1 MSEKKEPLYKSVRIG
16 DVFGELTVIAEDYDR
31 EQLDVIRNPNGRHYK
46 HFKCKC
52 SCGEIITVQVYA
64 LLRGNTRSCGHL
76 RKELAKPKYKDLTNQ
91 KFGHLTALHI
101 DNTKPYGANKHV
113 YWECECDICGNHK
126 SIRSS
131 DLLSGIVVDC
141 GCRRWKR
148 QSQGN
153 SIDLIGMRFGHLI
166 VLERDWSQFQEGGG
180 KAAYWKCKCELCGR
194 IESNSREMLKDYG
207 KDRCKYCNGISNGE
221 QKIVDILTEHN
232 ISFIHDKPYL
242 GVKTIDGGGTV
253 RFDFRITQNSDC
265 DYMIEFDGEQHYRP
279 IPMYDDSL
287 SFEKRKQRDK
297 FKDDWCTEHN
307 IPMIRIP
314 YTRLR
319 KLCIEDLLLSTTKFL
334 VNTSICQNNEKSNI
348 LKEDKAKQTEVTEN
362 ST

>member
-1 MSEKKEPLYKSVRIG
+1 MSNKKELLYESVHIG
-16 DVFGELTVIAEDYDR
+16 DVFGELTVMAEDFER
-31 EQLDVIRNPNGRHYK
+31 EQLDVIKHPNGRHFKY
-46 HFKCKC
+46 FKCQC
-52 SCGEIITVQVYA
+52 SCGNITTVQVYR
-64 LLRGNTRSCGHL
+64 LLDGGTRSCGHI
-76 RKELAKPKYKDLTNQ
+76 RKELAKPQYKDLTNQ
-91 KFGHLTALHI
+91 KFGHLSALHI

-148 QSQGN
+148 QSQGS
-153 SIDLIGMRFGHLI
+153 SIDLTGMRFGHLT

-207 KDRCKYCNGISNGE
+207 KDRCKICSGISIGE
-221 QKIVDILTEHN
+221 QKIVDILTEHS

-242 GVKTIDGGGTV
+242 GLKSLDGGV
-253 RFDFRITQNSDC
+253 LRFDFRINQDSDC
-265 DYMIEFDGEQHYRP
+265 DYIIEFDGEQHFKP
-279 IPMYDDSL
+279 VPMYDSSL
-287 SFEKRKQRDK
+287 SFEKRKQRDQLK
-297 FKDDWCTEHN
+297 NDWCTKHN

-348 LKEDKAKQTEVTEN
+348 LKEDKQAKEIAEN
-362 ST
+362 LT

>member
-1 MSEKKEPLYKSVRIG
+1 MSDKKEPLYKSVHIG
-16 DVFGELTVIAEDYDR
+16 DVFGELTVIAEDFER
-31 EQLDVIRNPNGRHYK
+31 EQLDVIKHPNGRHFKY
-46 HFKCKC
+46 FKCQC
-52 SCGEIITVQVYA
+52 SCGNITTVQVYR
-64 LLRGNTRSCGHL
+64 LLDGGTRSCGHI
-76 RKELAKPKYKDLTNQ
+76 RKELAKPQYKDLTGQ
-91 KFGHLTALHI
+91 KFGHLTALYI
-101 DNTKPYGANKHV
+101 DGTKPYGSGKHV
-113 YWECECDICGNHK
+113 YWICKCDLCGNHK

-131 DLLSGIVVDC
+131 DLLSGKVVDC
-141 GCRRWKR
+141 GCEKYKR
-148 QSQGN
+148 ISNGMAK
-153 SIDLIGMRFGHLI
+153 DLSGQVFGHLH
-166 VLERDWSQFQEGGG
+166 VLEKDWSNFKFGGG
-180 KAAYWKCKCELCGR
+180 RHTRWLCKCDLCGR
-194 IESNSREMLKDYG
+194 IESNGSDILTRYG

-221 QKIVDILTEHN
+221 QKIVDILTEYN
-232 ISFIHDKPYL
+232 IPFVHDKPYL
-242 GVKTIDGGGTV
+242 GVKTIDGGGAV

-334 VNTSICQNNEKSNI
+334 VNTSIYQNNENSNI
-348 LKEDKAKQTEVTEN
+348 LKEKKQN
-362 ST
+362 K